1 MKYRVEHD
9 LLGKKELPEEA
20 YWGIHTLRAAEN
32 FRISGRTTDLLLI
45 KKMSLV
51 KKACAQANAEL
62 GYLNPEIARAID
74 QACEDINSGKLDD
87 QFIVDSLQGG
97 AGTSTNMNVNEVIAN
112 RSLEILGKDKGDY
125 EFCHPIEQ
133 VNLHQSTNDT
143 YPTAMKMACIDGVR
157 RLSIA
162 AEKLQGSLQ
171 KKEKEFSS
179 IVTIGRTE
187 MQEAVPITL
196 GAQFSS
202 FADAI
207 ARDRWRTFKCEERL
221 RVVNIGGTAVGTG
234 LTAPRRYI
242 FLVIEKLRQLSGY
255 GLTRGENV
263 MDQTANA
270 DTFVE
275 VSGILTAHSS
285 NIIKICKDIRTL
297 HFTGEIV
304 LPAVQSGSSIMPGK
318 VNPVIMEAVIEA
330 GIKVNANHQ
339 IISQCAAMGSLQ
351 INEFLP
357 LIAEAVLESL
367 RILIAA
373 DTMLSAHIES
383 IQAVP
388 EKCET
393 FANGSLTLITAFL
406 PYIGYEQAEKLIREY
421 VVSGKHNFREF
432 LTEKLGN
439 ETVDKVLSPSNLVSL
454 GYNERKINSESK

>member
-1 MKYRVEHD
+1 M
-9 LLGKKELPEEA
+9 GK
-20 YWGIHTLRAAEN
+20 G
-32 FRISGRTTDLLLI
+32 
-45 KKMSLV
+45 
-51 KKACAQANAEL
+51 
-62 GYLNPEIARAID
+62 
-74 QACEDINSGKLDD
+74 
-87 QFIVDSLQGG
+87 
-97 AGTSTNMNVNEVIAN
+97 
-112 RSLEILGKDKGDY
+112 KGDY
-125 EFCHPIEQ
+125 DFCHPIEH
-133 VNLHQSTNDT
+133 VNLHQSTNDI
-143 YPTAMKMACIDGVR
+143 YPTALKMACIDGVR

-162 AEKLQGSLQ
+162 AEKFQGTLQ

-270 DTFVE
+270 DVFVE

-304 LPAVQSGSSIMPGK
+304 LAAVQSGSSIMPGK
-318 VNPVIMEAVIEA
+318 VNPVIMEAAIEA

-339 IISQCAAMGSLQ
+339 IISQCASMGSLQ
-351 INEFLP
+351 INEYLP
-357 LIAEAVLESL
+357 LVAEAILESI

-373 DTMLSAHIES
+373 DMMLSAHIES

-388 EKCET
+388 EKCEK

-421 VVSGKHNFREF
+421 VASGKHNFREF
-432 LTEKLGN
+432 LTEKLGK
-439 ETVDKVLSPSNLVSL
+439 ETVDRVLSPSNLVSL
-454 GYNERKINSESK
+454 GYNERKINKA